1 MRITRKLVFA
11 LIPVA
16 ILWFAIEGGLRLAGV
31 SSVLESRDPF
41 VGFEAALPL
50 FVRGQ
55 DASGWLTLLTAS
67 NKRRFFNAQHFDQ
80 QKAPDSRRVFCLG
93 GSTTY
98 GRPYGDATSF
108 CGWLRAMLPAIEPEV
123 SWEVVNAGGISY
135 ASYRVA
141 ALVDEIAL
149 YEPDLLV
156 VYTGH
161 NEFLEEL
168 TYRGM
173 RYMPPWRR
181 WLDRRLRG
189 LRSYALLEST
199 LGGDARRA
207 TSANRDTLA
216 AEVKT
221 RLDSSVGLDAY
232 TRDDELASNVV
243 EHFRLN
249 LERIV
254 RRGQRSGA
262 EVMLVI
268 PADNLSDSAPFKSEL
283 SLDQAKDDAAEFHA
297 TLEAG
302 RAALRRGA
310 IDTARD
316 LLERAVALDGR
327 YALARYELGRA
338 LLAQGEHEAAK
349 RQLTIARD
357 EDICP
362 LRASSQIVAATREVA
377 SRLDVPR
384 VDLPELIAQASG
396 QDAAPRG
403 ADWFLDHVHPTIEGH
418 LVLAREITRQL
429 YRAGWLSN
437 DPERSRV
444 ALAEAEA
451 RVREGIDLESHGV
464 ALRNLAKVLSW
475 AGKTEEAARSAER
488 ALELLGDD
496 AESFFI
502 LSLDA
507 SELGDH
513 RRAVT
518 LLRESLRLDPD
529 WVKPRLNLGVELA
542 RAGRLEA
549 AREAYEDVLARDPE
563 HHSARF
569 NLGHVLAR
577 MGLLE
582 DAAAAY
588 RESLARDPADEDARL
603 ELASITQRLARV
615 STEADSI

>member
-1 MRITRKLVFA
+1 MRITRKFVFA

-16 ILWFAIEGGLRLAGV
+16 ILWLVIEAGLRLAGV
-31 SSVLESRDPF
+31 SSVLENEDPF
-41 VGFEAALPL
+41 VGFEATLPL
-50 FVRGQ
+50 FIRGQ
-55 DASGWLTLLTAS
+55 DPHGQPTFFTAP
-67 NKRRFFNAQHFDQ
+67 NKRRFFNAQHFAG

-108 CGWLRAMLPAIEPEV
+108 CGWLRATLPVIEPAL

-141 ALVDEIAL
+141 AVVDEIAM
-149 YEPDLLV
+149 YQPDLLV

-161 NEFLEEL
+161 NEFLEER

-173 RYMPPWRR
+173 RDTPGWRR

-189 LRSYALLEST
+189 LRSYALLEAA
-199 LGGDARRA
+199 LGRGARR
-207 TSANRDTLA
+207 TTTANRDTLA

-221 RLDSSVGLDAY
+221 RLDSSIGLDAY
-232 TRDDELASNVV
+232 TRDDELAANVA

-254 RRGQRSGA
+254 HRGRRSGA
-262 EVMLVI
+262 EVMLIV

-283 SLDQAKDDAAEFHA
+283 SSDLAEDKVAEFHA

-310 IDTARD
+310 LRSARD
-316 LLERAVALDGR
+316 RLERAVALAPR
-327 YALARYELGRA
+327 HALARYELGRV
-338 LLAQGEHEAAK
+338 LLAEGAHEAAS
-349 RQLTIARD
+349 RQFTAARD
-357 EDICP
+357 EDVCP
-362 LRASSQIVAATREVA
+362 LRARSEFVAAIRDVA
-377 SRLDVPR
+377 SRLNVPT
-384 VDLPELIAQASG
+384 VDFPKLIARQGGPDRS
-396 QDAAPRG
+396 PRG

-418 LVLAREITRQL
+418 RVLAREIIAEL
-429 YRAGWLSN
+429 YRAGWLSG
-437 DPERSRV
+437 DPKMSQA
-444 ALAEAEA
+444 ALAAVEAQVHEK
-451 RVREGIDLESHGV
+451 IDPESHGI

-488 ALELLGDD
+488 ALDLLGDD

-513 RRAVT
+513 RRAVA

-542 RAGRLEA
+542 RGGRLEA
-549 AREAYEDVLARDPE
+549 ARQAYEEVLARNPE
-563 HHSARF
+563 HPSVRF

-577 MGLLE
+577 MGRLE
-582 DAAAAY
+582 EAAAAY
-588 RESLARDPADEDARL
+588 RESLARDPSDAGARL
-603 ELASITQRLARV
+603 ELASVTQTRTHLLTGV
-615 STEADSI
+615 DGG